1 MFLITYQTHF
11 IVKVGG
17 KSHELYRPTLVRHIH
32 DVLYLLFPLFVELK
46 HCSLPDPIIIP
57 IISYEN
63 FENLHVFMYTL
74 IIYNESEDPSNG
86 KYRKNRGLTRQN
98 SVITRKLCIKIHSKM
113 FTKN

>member
-1 MFLITYQTHF
+1 
-11 IVKVGG
+11 
-17 KSHELYRPTLVRHIH
+17 
-32 DVLYLLFPLFVELK
+32 
-46 HCSLPDPIIIP
+46 
-57 IISYEN
+57 
-63 FENLHVFMYTL
+63 MYTL